1 MRVNLQADTTIVFV
15 LLLINAFSTDC
26 VELLLLEKPIVI
38 QLIKPF
44 FIFYGIQDDKSAQ
57 LGHIIN

>member
-1 MRVNLQADTTIVFV
+1 VRVNLQADTTIVFV
-15 LLLINAFSTDC
+15 LLLINAFLTDC
-26 VELLLLEKPIVI
+26 MELLLEKPIVI